1 MNLPHK
7 IKYAIRDLFLPGPEA
22 KYDQRRS
29 ARITILAI
37 LAGIVLAVGFGF
49 ALYYLNQIGRLR

>member
-37 LAGIVLAVGFGF
+37 LAVGFGF